1 MHADSTGKP
10 LSKLF
15 LWMKKTINVRQNLT
29 WHRSLWPA
37 AYKNDGT
44 KQFSPSYLVWNIGN
58 IYFEDCKVPAEH
70 FLKKKIRSWISTLS
84 TYTGDLWFGHQ
95 APKQPISKQ
104 ISHIN
109 ETLVVFLADS
119 QGSVGYT
126 VYLTFVCIMQYLI
139 RHYVA
144 IQKYLCYIQC
154 FTFQSCFT

>member
-1 MHADSTGKP
+1 MNFNSFDLHRRP
-10 LSKLF
+10 LI
-15 LWMKKTINVRQNLT
+15 W
-29 WHRSLWPA
+29 A
-37 AYKNDGT
+37 
-44 KQFSPSYLVWNIGN
+44 PSSQ
-58 IYFEDCKVPAEH
+58 E
-70 FLKKKIRSWISTLS
+70 
-84 TYTGDLWFGHQ
+84 
-95 APKQPISKQ
+95 PISKQ